1 MVDAR
6 TNRGQEDLMGE
17 HSIIPERRIVVLG
30 VGNLLWADEG
40 FGVRCVEALGDGWDF
55 SPPIEVLDG
64 GTLGLA
70 LVPLLLDAT
79 HVLLFDAVDHRGE
92 PGSLLVARDAEV
104 PRFMTSSKM
113 SLHQA
118 GMNDILASLELLGH
132 KPVNFT
138 VIGIK
143 PVELADYGGSLTEA
157 VQQQLPVALQLG
169 IEELAGWGVEARERI
184 DRTPRET
191 VIAALAR
198 ERYESGRPS
207 AELACRVGDERF
219 LARRAVHVANEVAD
233 QGTHD
238 E

>member
-1 MVDAR
+1 
-6 TNRGQEDLMGE
+6 MGE
-17 HSIIPERRIVVLG
+17 DSIIPGRRVVVLG

-55 SPPIEVLDG
+55 SPPIEILDG

-70 LVPLLLDAT
+70 LVPLLLDTT
-79 HVLLFDAVDHRGE
+79 HVLLFDAVDHRGA

-157 VQQQLPVALQLG
+157 VQQQVPVALQLG
-169 IEELAGWGVEARERI
+169 IEELAGWDIESRRRTGG
-184 DRTPRET
+184 TPRET

-207 AELACRVGDERF
+207 AELACRLGDERF
-219 LARRAVHVANEVAD
+219 LARRAAHIANETAD
-233 QGTHD
+233 KGAND

>member
-1 MVDAR
+1 MQDMNDDSV
-6 TNRGQEDLMGE
+6 TTQ
-17 HSIIPERRIVVLG
+17 RRIVVLG

-55 SPPIEVLDG
+55 PPDVDIMDG

-92 PGSLLVARDAEV
+92 PGSLLVARDDEV
-104 PRFMTSSKM
+104 PRFMSGSKM

-118 GMNDILASLELLGH
+118 GMNDILASLDLLGH
-132 KPVNFT
+132 SPEHFT

-143 PVELADYGGSLTEA
+143 PVELADYGGSLTA
-157 VQQQLPVALQLG
+157 PVQAQVPIALELG
-169 IEELAGWGVEARERI
+169 LEELSRWGIVAER
-184 DRTPRET
+184 RAEPASRET
-191 VIAALAR
+191 VIAAIAR
-198 ERYESGRPS
+198 ERYESERPS

-219 LARRAVHVANEVAD
+219 LAMRAARKRGP
-233 QGTHD
+233 GTD
-238 E
+238 SEES